1 MTALQIQEY
10 LNLNRPGL
18 LSPTTTISAGGS
30 SLISPSNVRPTT
42 SSQSPKTKNTGYN
55 SYVLSN
61 SSTRSG
67 APATAIGGSRIQPP
81 PPLHTTSY
89 NHTSSMPFSPMGE
102 NTSSVLP
109 STTTNTKKQANGKNK
124 FQLTPTAGYSIS
136 TSTSPQSRGGS
147 LMMGYPKKHLLP
159 KATPEL
165 HVPLRGGEKYGN
177 LQSNWPIKE

>member
-1 MTALQIQEY
+1 MSI
-10 LNLNRPGL
+10 
-18 LSPTTTISAGGS
+18 
-30 SLISPSNVRPTT
+30 
-42 SSQSPKTKNTGYN
+42 
-55 SYVLSN
+55 

-102 NTSSVLP
+102 NTGSILP

-147 LMMGYPKKHLLP
+147 LMGYPKKHLLP

-165 HVPLRGGEKYGN
+165 QIPLRGG
-177 LQSNWPIKE
+177 